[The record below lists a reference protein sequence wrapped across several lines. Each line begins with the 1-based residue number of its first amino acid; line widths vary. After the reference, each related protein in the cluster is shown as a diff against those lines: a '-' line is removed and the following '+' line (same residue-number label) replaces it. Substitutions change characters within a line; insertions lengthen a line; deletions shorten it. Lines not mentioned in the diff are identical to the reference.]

1 LRSDEADFEKWTRSS
16 WRQRAREDVNHMW
29 SSGVSFTNR
38 GLEIGGISSRTLANE
53 FGTPTFFIDENHF
66 RARAQLWADALEAS
80 FGESAGTVYYAAK
93 AFICTDVAR
102 WIKETGIGID
112 VCTGG
117 ELAVALAGGI
127 DPKKIELHGNN
138 KSVTEINRAVD
149 VGVRIIVIDSLFEI
163 DRVSAAA
170 ERKGIR
176 QAVMLRLTP
185 GVQAHTHQSI
195 STAHEDVKFGFS
207 IASGAARSAIA
218 KVMSDRN
225 LELRGFHCHVGSQ
238 IFGTDSFEL
247 AATRIIGLMAKF
259 KAEYGIELPELDLG
273 GGYAIAY
280 LPGEITVEPEDVL
293 PSLSDVVK
301 RECAAVGL
309 ALPLISI
316 EPGRNIVGPTTFT
329 LYEVGTVKN
338 VTLEDGAIRRYISVD
353 GGMSDNMRTSLYD
366 AQYFA
371 VLADRESAAPL
382 TQSRVVGKHCETG
395 DIVIR
400 DINLPSDIEPGDL
413 LATPATG
420 AYGRS
425 MASNYNH
432 VPRPPVV
439 AIKDGKARVIVRRE
453 NEADLLALDVKE

>member
-1 LRSDEADFEKWTRSS
+1 
-16 WRQRAREDVNHMW
+16 MW
-29 SSGVSFTNR
+29 SSGVSFNQE
-38 GLEIGGISSRTLANE
+38 GLAIGGLTARALASE

-66 RARAQLWADALEAS
+66 RTRAQLWADALNAN
-80 FGESAGTVYYAAK
+80 FGDSAGTVYYAAK
-93 AFICTDVAR
+93 AFICTDIAR
-102 WIKETGIGID
+102 WIKEIGIGID

-138 KSVTEINRAVD
+138 KSVAEITRAVE
-149 VGVRIIVIDSLFEI
+149 VGVRVIVLDSLFEI
-163 DRVSAAA
+163 ERVSSAAKKA
-170 ERKGIR
+170 GVR

-207 IASGAARSAIA
+207 IASGSAWAAIS
-218 KVMSDRN
+218 KVMAHPE
-225 LELRGFHCHVGSQ
+225 LELRGFHTHIGSQ
-238 IFGTDSFEL
+238 IFGTDSFGL

-259 KAEYGIELPELDLG
+259 KDEYSSELPELDLG

-280 LPGEITVEPEDVL
+280 LPGEKTVEPHDVL
-293 PSLSDVVK
+293 PALSALVK
-301 RECAAVGL
+301 RECKAAGL
-309 ALPLISI
+309 KLPLVSI

-329 LYEVGTVKN
+329 LYEVGTVKD
-338 VTLEDGAIRRYISVD
+338 VTLEDGGIRKYVSVD
-353 GGMSDNMRTSLYD
+353 GGMSENMRTSLYD
-366 AQYFA
+366 AEYFA
-371 VLADRESAAPL
+371 TLADRTSTAPL

-400 DINLPSDIEPGDL
+400 DIKIPADIAPGDL

>member
-1 LRSDEADFEKWTRSS
+1 
-16 WRQRAREDVNHMW
+16 MW
-29 SSGVSFTNR
+29 SSAVSFKN
-38 GLEIGGISSRTLANE
+38 GHLEIGGLSARTLAEE

-66 RARAQLWADALEAS
+66 RARAQLWSDALEAS

-102 WIKETGIGID
+102 WIKEVGIGID

-127 DPKKIELHGNN
+127 DPNKIELHGNN

-170 ERKGIR
+170 QRKGVR

-259 KAEYGIELPELDLG
+259 KEEYGSELPELDLG

-280 LPGEITVEPEDVL
+280 LPGEVTVEPEDVL
-293 PSLSDVVK
+293 PSLSEVVK

-309 ALPLISI
+309 ALPLVSI

-329 LYEVGTVKN
+329 LYEVGTVKD

-353 GGMSDNMRTSLYD
+353 GGMSENMRTSLYD